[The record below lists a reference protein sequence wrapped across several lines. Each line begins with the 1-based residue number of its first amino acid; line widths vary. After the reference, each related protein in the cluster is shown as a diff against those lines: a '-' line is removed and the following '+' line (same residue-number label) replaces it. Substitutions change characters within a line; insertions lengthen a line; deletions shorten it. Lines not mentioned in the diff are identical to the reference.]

1 LGFLCG
7 ILLSWWVNNVEVV
20 LSPYLRPDGIWY
32 ALLAGFVLY
41 VAFVVWAIV
50 GVWRAAG
57 KSIEKGRRG
66 WPWIARFIV
75 SAAAC
80 LFVYNFYAGITG
92 APLLVSSQDRAVDRA
107 TMPSVASVLKAIE
120 RQWLDRLPQK
130 IDTFTELT
138 TISALGNTLNFYYAV
153 APDKLFAIRFEH
165 VRERVLGATC
175 KTPADVN
182 LLGRGTSYHYWYSD
196 GITQHVEK
204 FAIRGADCQCLKRNE
219 LGDCTEGAVANDI

>member
-1 LGFLCG
+1 MFFSAHWRGEHSLPVSYWLNFVALGFLCG

-120 RQWLDRLPQK
+120 GSG
-130 IDTFTELT
+130 LT
-138 TISALGNTLNFYYAV
+138 VCLRKS
-153 APDKLFAIRFEH
+153 
-165 VRERVLGATC
+165 
-175 KTPADVN
+175 TP
-182 LLGRGTSYHYWYSD
+182 LLS
-196 GITQHVEK
+196 
-204 FAIRGADCQCLKRNE
+204 
-219 LGDCTEGAVANDI
+219 